1 MVVVSH
7 FMSIMK
13 KKKKKK
19 KRRRKKEEEEEE
31 EEESLRTVFCSIVRS
46 DFESVCG
53 KNVDLGQI
61 YNLRTSWD
69 DTCAQAAPSLAKHT
83 RQFLFLD
90 HITSLTSVNR

>member
-1 MVVVSH
+1 VGVVSVSH

-13 KKKKKK
+13 KKKK
-19 KRRRKKEEEEEE
+19 R
-31 EEESLRTVFCSIVRS
+31 
-46 DFESVCG
+46 VCG
-53 KNVDLGQI
+53 LYFVPLYAVILRAFAEEFVDLGQI